1 MGMGKVNSLRQ
12 VWRVVLVF
20 IASLTISTTALA
32 HEVRPALV
40 QINQTAPG
48 SYQVTWKQPVVGDM
62 AVRMVPHLSSG
73 VLDKPATTEE
83 ISPAFRIRTWDVKDG
98 APLDGQT
105 LTIEGLKDTVTDV
118 LVRITP
124 TQGTEINTVI
134 HPSEA
139 AYRIVLSGP
148 AGMAVPAYLRLGIE
162 HILTGFDHLMF
173 VLGLLLLIGT
183 SWRIVKAVT
192 AFTVAHSITLA
203 LAALGIVKFPT
214 AIIEALVALSIVFV
228 ASELL
233 SSKDTLTRRRPWLIA
248 FVFGLLHGLAFAGA
262 LSNIGL
268 PPHAEP
274 QALFLFNVGVE
285 IGQLAFITTAVAVI
299 LILRSLR
306 QRLSF
311 NTDTLA
317 RLAPAYVIGGFAAYW
332 LIERTLAAMS

>member
-83 ISPAFRIRTWDVKDG
+83 ISPAFRIRTWDVKAG

-105 LTIEGLKDTVTDV
+105 LTIEGLKETVTDV

>member
-1 MGMGKVNSLRQ
+1 MGMGKVNRFRHA
-12 VWRVVLVF
+12 WTIALVF
-20 IASLTISTTALA
+20 LASLAVSTMAVA

-40 QINQTAPG
+40 QISQTAPG

-62 AVRMVPHLSSG
+62 AVRMIPHLSSG
-73 VLDKPATTEE
+73 VLDRPATTEE
-83 ISPAFRIRTWDVKDG
+83 ISPAFRIRTWNVRAG

-105 LTIEGLKDTVTDV
+105 LTIEGLKETVTDV
-118 LVRITP
+118 LVRISP
-124 TQGTEINTVI
+124 TRGSEINTVI

-139 AYRIVLSGP
+139 SYRIVLSGP
-148 AGMAVPAYLRLGIE
+148 AGMAVPAYLRLGVE

-183 SWRIVKAVT
+183 NWRIIKAVT

-203 LAALGIVKFPT
+203 LAALGFVKFPT

-262 LSNIGL
+262 LANIGL

-274 QALFLFNVGVE
+274 MALFLFNVGVE
-285 IGQLAFITTAVAVI
+285 IGQLAFIAAAVGVI
-299 LILRSLR
+299 FSLR
-306 QRLSF
+306 ALRKRLDF
-311 NTDTLA
+311 KTEAFA
-317 RLAPAYVIGGFAAYW
+317 RLAPAYAIGGCAAFW
-332 LIERTLAAMS
+332 LIERIIAAIA

>member
-105 LTIEGLKDTVTDV
+105 LTIEGLKETVTDV

>member
-73 VLDKPATTEE
+73 VLDKPVTTEE

-105 LTIEGLKDTVTDV
+105 LTIEGLKETVTDV

-192 AFTVAHSITLA
+192 AFTVAHSLTLA
-203 LAALGIVKFPT
+203 LAALGFVKFPT

-233 SSKDTLTRRRPWLIA
+233 ISKDTLTRRRPWLIA

>member
-83 ISPAFRIRTWDVKDG
+83 ISPAFRIRTWDVKAG

>member
-105 LTIEGLKDTVTDV
+105 LTIEGLKETVTDV

-162 HILTGFDHLMF
+162 HILTGFDHLMV